1 MSLRT
6 AIVAPAVLVVAIPGV
21 AGARGGE
28 DVKALRALLQKQLTL
43 TKQGEFR
50 VIYRTTTTRRFRA
63 RCPYPRFVQLA
74 REVRAALGPT
84 AKIDRILVRFLSK
97 RRALLSYRF
106 LKNGRPFLRVRF
118 SDRDVYA
125 KVGSRWYDDYDRVG
139 C

>member
-1 MSLRT
+1 VR
-6 AIVAPAVLVVAIPGV
+6 VALVALGVAVLAIPSV

-50 VIYRTTTTRRFRA
+50 VMYDTTTTRRFRA
-63 RCPYPRFVQLA
+63 RCPYRRFVRLSREA
-74 REVRAALGPT
+74 RAILGPT
-84 AKIDRILVRFLSK
+84 AQVDRILARFLSQ

-106 LKNGRPFLRVRF
+106 LKNRRPFLRVRF
-118 SDRDVYA
+118 SHRDVYT
-125 KVGSRWYDDYDRVG
+125 KVGSGWYDDYDRVS

>member
-1 MSLRT
+1 MVR
-6 AIVAPAVLVVAIPGV
+6 VALVALGVVVLAIPSV

-50 VIYRTTTTRRFRA
+50 VIYRTTTTSRFRA
-63 RCPYPRFVQLA
+63 RCPYRRFVRLA
-74 REVRAALGPT
+74 REVRVALGPT
-84 AKIDRILVRFLSK
+84 AKVDRILVRFLSQ
-97 RRALLSYRF
+97 RRALLSYRL

-118 SDRDVYA
+118 SDSDVYA

>member
-1 MSLRT
+1 MVRAAL
-6 AIVAPAVLVVAIPGV
+6 VLLGVLVLAVPGV

-28 DVKALRALLQKQLTL
+28 DVKALRALIQKQLLL

-50 VIYRTTTTRRFRA
+50 QLYRTTTTRRFRA
-63 RCPYPRFVQLA
+63 RCPYPRFLRLA
-74 REVRAALGPT
+74 RAARAGLGPT
-84 AKIDRILVRFLSK
+84 AQVDRILARFLTQ
-97 RRALLSYRF
+97 RRAILSYRI
-106 LKNGRPFLRVRF
+106 LKNGRPVVRIRF